1 MLSQFFASVTP
12 IYLLTHRIAE
22 RRHPAWLQLLDLRA
36 PYLLMALM
44 TVLLLE
50 GLDTYRHDLFPY
62 DTSGSINSRML
73 ALYGLVAWRL
83 TLAGVEVGQL
93 IQRSM
98 RELLITTP
106 LTTASIVAG
115 MFQTVLLTQR
125 RWIYLFAYCWA
136 LGTLIR
142 IVQWSHG
149 ASLTTTMIATAFLI
163 PLILL
168 CVLGAIGVGAALGLR
183 SWRLGGAFATGSAV
197 LIQLIPMLAIM
208 MLYFVNFPSLTSI
221 SRFDHILNALIGDF
235 TFLAFGDVGLTAIN
249 RLAIYG
255 ERLFNP
261 IGWDIVPRWPG
272 VFLPMMCTLLVQSLL
287 VVGAT
292 TSLHLQLRPDEWRVR
307 RHGSIKGW
315 TLIDWIMPTALFL
328 ISGTIV
334 IVLWLMIPRVPVSFA
349 VPPFPYV
356 NRELLRVIQY
366 FMAFLLTVC
375 ALRAISAG
383 VAAVPMSASG
393 NTVTQWVHTIH
404 LTVVRLRVWILGL
417 SLVLMLLFVV
427 LYVDHQLNG
436 TALRILASFEG
447 YWWQWGN
454 WQRGHFY
461 SLGDSRSDYYWFL
474 QWHVLQVIGALA
486 WSVIM
491 SGSIIIG
498 SVILGFAC
506 KRVWPRSTLAFAWAV
521 VIRSLPVVIG
531 LLPPNYFT
539 LPHPG
544 ILATRLHGDPLFSI
558 ADAGLTVLI
567 GLAEPGWGRLDWRG
581 LVIASYGVV
590 LGIITFGSLLGYAF
604 VPFVIGRIRE
614 GRLRHTGPER
624 SDGTRLKSPEAI

>member
-1 MLSQFFASVTP
+1 MLSQFFASVHP
-12 IYLLTHRIAE
+12 IYLLTHRTAE
-22 RRHPAWLQLLDLRA
+22 RRHPAWLQLLDSRA

-44 TVLLLE
+44 TVFLLE
-50 GLDTYRHDLFPY
+50 GLDTYRHGYSPY
-62 DTSGSINSRML
+62 YSSGSINSRML

-115 MFQTVLLTQR
+115 MFQTVLLTQQ
-125 RWIYLFAYCWA
+125 RWIYLFAYCWV

-149 ASLTTTMIATAFLI
+149 ASLSTTTVAIAFLV

-168 CVLGAIGVGAALGLR
+168 CVLGAIGVGAAVGLR

-208 MLYFVNFPSLTSI
+208 ILYFVSFPFLTSI

-249 RLAIYG
+249 RLAYYG

-292 TSLHLQLRPDEWRVR
+292 TSLHLQLRPDEWRVC
-307 RHGSIKGW
+307 RHGAIKGW
-315 TLIDWIMPTALFL
+315 TPIDWIVPTALFL

-366 FMAFLLTVC
+366 FMAFLLTLC

-383 VAAVPMSASG
+383 VAAVPMTASG
-393 NTVTQWVHTIH
+393 NTAHTIY
-404 LTVVRLRVWILGL
+404 LTVARLRVWILGL
-417 SLVLMLLFVV
+417 SLVLMLLFMV
-427 LYVDHQLNG
+427 LYLDHQLNG
-436 TALRILASFEG
+436 AALRILISFEG
-447 YWWQWGN
+447 YWWQWGDAP
-454 WQRGHFY
+454 RGQFY
-461 SLGDSRSDYYWFL
+461 PLGNLRSDHGFLFL
-474 QWHVLQVIGALA
+474 QWHVFQVIGALA

-498 SVILGFAC
+498 GVILGFAC
-506 KRVWPRSTLAFAWAV
+506 KRVWPRSTQAFAWAV
-521 VIRSLPVVIG
+521 ILRSLPVVIG

-544 ILATRLHGDPLFSI
+544 IMATRLHGDPLFSI

-567 GLAEPGWGRLDWRG
+567 GLAEPGWTGLDWSG
-581 LVIASYGVV
+581 LTIASYGVV

-604 VPFVIGRIRE
+604 VPFVIGRVRE
-614 GRLRHTGPER
+614 GRLLHAGPNR
-624 SDGTRLKSPEAI
+624 SDGTRLESPEAP